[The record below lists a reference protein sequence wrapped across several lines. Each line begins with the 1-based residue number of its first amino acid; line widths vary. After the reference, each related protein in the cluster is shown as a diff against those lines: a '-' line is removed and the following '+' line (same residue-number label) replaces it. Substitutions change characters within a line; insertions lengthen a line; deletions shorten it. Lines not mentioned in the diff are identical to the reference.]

1 MKINLTSLSE
11 NIAKNDRH
19 TFLTIRFAI
28 SYSIFLF
35 VILILTVY
43 LHQVSTRRSNEEFWN
58 QNEST
63 FQSAVLLL
71 DSNFST
77 MDSICR
83 QLAQDS
89 GFYRLSRMESTEAND
104 FYLTGLSIKRS
115 LSSYMYSYN
124 DLPVNSCY
132 LYLRNTGYVIGVNTF
147 NSEYLYYI
155 RNYNPFAQNLD
166 SWHDLIYADN
176 GSGTLYPMTDY
187 ISNSSSDDAYLYLI
201 DVDTLTYKDLAVT
214 AGFDISARH
223 LKEIFGGVS
232 LNDNGCVIALD
243 KAGNPVLF
251 VGEGITEDDL
261 YNEFPQA
268 LSSLSD
274 KKGYYTMEFRDT
286 SMHVSRADSDTN
298 GWTFYLLQPESLCP
312 SNYQWL
318 FYLALFAATVF
329 GLIYVCIL
337 VRNNM
342 RPIIQ
347 LDSALQETITDRDQL
362 QEVVEATRPI
372 ISNTYLKSL
381 MHGTVTSAEELEYIK
396 SFLHLESPEL
406 RYYVMY
412 GVVYDNEFSE
422 TPEVQPKITEDLD
435 ELIKQNLTEY
445 FSYQNMLY
453 LFCPKERV
461 YAMLIPF
468 ADNDA
473 DKTLLSLQEK
483 VLKLHDKLLEEY
495 SIWFFTGIGLVC
507 SFTNIWESYQQAKD
521 ASGYTTKN
529 YIFLPYEMLKKDSH
543 VYYYPVEFS
552 SKMIQF
558 ISTGNRSQVMELFTL
573 IHQENIEERT
583 LPFHLLRFLLSDIRN
598 TLLKARFAINSSGN
612 SLSEED
618 TALLEEIDTLLA
630 SEDLTFRLCQD
641 IALKLCD
648 ICTTKSEKNSL
659 IDTIVAYIRENYK
672 DPALCLNK
680 ISDEFKISESYFSH
694 LFKETM
700 NINFSVY
707 LEDIRLN
714 EAARLIQEGNSNLSE
729 IAFEVGYNN
738 QTSFRRAFKKKFGV
752 TPSAMYTQ

>member
-1 MKINLTSLSE
+1 MKINLTSPSE
-11 NIAKNDRH
+11 STAKNERH
-19 TFLTIRFAI
+19 TFLTIRFAV

-35 VILILTVY
+35 VILMLTIY
-43 LHQVSTRRSNEEFWN
+43 LHSLSTRRSTEEFWR

-63 FQSAVLLL
+63 FESSVSLL
-71 DSNFST
+71 DSSFST

-89 GFYRLSRMESTEAND
+89 SFYRISRMESTEAND
-104 FYLTGLSIKRS
+104 FYLTGLNIKRS
-115 LSSYMYSYN
+115 LSSYTYSYTN
-124 DLPVNSCY
+124 LPINSCY
-132 LYLRNTGYVIGVNTF
+132 LYLRNTAYVIGLNTF

-166 SWHDLIYADN
+166 EWHNLVYADN
-176 GSGTLYPMTDY
+176 AAGTLYPATDY
-187 ISNSSSDDAYLYLI
+187 AANSSSDDAYLYLI
-201 DVDTLTYKDLAVT
+201 DVDTLTYKDIPVT
-214 AGFDISARH
+214 AGFDISTRK
-223 LKEIFGGVS
+223 LKEIFAGIS
-232 LNDNGCVIALD
+232 LEGNGCIIALD
-243 KAGNPVLF
+243 KNEQPILF
-251 VGEGITEDDL
+251 IGDEKTEIDS
-261 YNEFPQA
+261 YAEFPQA
-268 LSSLSD
+268 LSSLSN
-274 KKGYYTMEFRDT
+274 KENAFTMDIAGT
-286 SMHVSRADSDTN
+286 SMHVTRVASGTN
-298 GWTFYLLQPESLCP
+298 DWTFYLLQPESLCP
-312 SNYQWL
+312 STYQWL
-318 FYLALFAATVF
+318 FYLVFLLATILGLLF
-329 GLIYVCIL
+329 ICML

-362 QEVVEATRPI
+362 QEVVDATRPI

-381 MHGTVTSAEELEYIK
+381 MHGTVTSTEELEYIK
-396 SFLHLESPEL
+396 TFLHLTAPEL

-422 TPEVQPKITEDLD
+422 SHETQPQITEDLD
-435 ELIKQNLTEY
+435 ELMKHKFTEY

-453 LFCPKERV
+453 LFCPKERIYV
-461 YAMLIPF
+461 MLIPF
-468 ADNDA
+468 TDDENE
-473 DKTLLSLQEK
+473 TLLSLQEK
-483 VLKLHDKLLEEY
+483 VLKLHDTLLDEY
-495 SIWFFTGIGLVC
+495 SIWFFTGIGLSC

-521 ASGYTTKN
+521 AAGYTTKN

-552 SKMIQF
+552 SKLIQF
-558 ISTGNRSQVMELFTL
+558 ISTGSRSQVVELFTL

-598 TLLKARFAINSSGN
+598 TLLKARFAVNASTA
-612 SLSEED
+612 E
-618 TALLEEIDTLLA
+618 TAALLEQVDTLLA
-630 SEDLTFRLCQD
+630 TEDLTFRLCQD
-641 IALKLCD
+641 VALKLCD
-648 ICTTKSEKNSL
+648 CTAKSEKNSL
-659 IDTIVAYIRENYK
+659 IDTIVAYIRDNYK
-672 DPALCLNK
+672 DPSLCLNK
-680 ISDEFKISESYFSH
+680 ISDEFHISESYFSH

-714 EAARLIQEGNSNLSE
+714 EAARLIQEGSSNVGE

>member
-1 MKINLTSLSE
+1 MKINLTFSSG
-11 NIAKNDRH
+11 NTTKNDRH

-43 LHQVSTRRSNEEFWN
+43 LHNLSTRRSTEEFWR

-63 FQSAVLLL
+63 FKSAVSLL

-89 GFYRLSRMESTEAND
+89 SFFRISRMESAEGND
-104 FYLTGLSIKRS
+104 FYLTGLNIKSS
-115 LSSYMYSYN
+115 LSSYMYSYT

-132 LYLRNTGYVIGVNTF
+132 LYLRNTGYVIGLNTF

-155 RNYNPFAQNLD
+155 RNYNPSAQHLD
-166 SWHDLIYADN
+166 SWHNLIYADN
-176 GSGTLYPMTDY
+176 ATGTLYSMTDY
-187 ISNSSSDDAYLYLI
+187 VANSSSDDAYLYLI
-201 DVDTLTYKDLAVT
+201 DVDTLTYKDIPVT
-214 AGFDISARH
+214 AGFHISSRQ
-223 LKEIFGGVS
+223 LQEIFDGVS
-232 LNDNGCVIALD
+232 LENNGCIIALD
-243 KAGNPVLF
+243 KDKNPILF
-251 VGEGITEDDL
+251 IGDGMMESEL
-261 YNEFPQA
+261 YAEFPQA
-268 LSSLSD
+268 LSSLSNKD
-274 KKGYYTMEFRDT
+274 NYFSMDFLDT
-286 SMHVSRADSDTN
+286 SMHVTRAASGIN

-318 FYLALFAATVF
+318 FYLVLFVATVL
-329 GLIYVCIL
+329 GLFFVFIL

-347 LDSALQETITDRDQL
+347 LDSELQETITDRDQL
-362 QEVVEATRPI
+362 QEVVDATRPI

-381 MHGTVTSAEELEYIK
+381 MHGTVTSAEELEYIRT
-396 SFLHLESPEL
+396 FLHLESPEL

-422 TPEVQPKITEDLD
+422 SHEAQPKITENLD

-468 ADNDA
+468 TDNDGNQ
-473 DKTLLSLQEK
+473 TLLSLQEK
-483 VLKLHDKLLEEY
+483 VLKLHDKLLDEY
-495 SIWFFTGIGLVC
+495 SIWLFTGIGLPC

-552 SKMIQF
+552 SKLIQF
-558 ISTGNRSQVMELFTL
+558 VSTGNRPQVVELFAL

-598 TLLKARFAINSSGN
+598 TLLKARFAISVT
-612 SLSEED
+612 SLSRDD
-618 TALLEEIDTLLA
+618 TALLEEIDALLA
-630 SEDLTFRLCQD
+630 TEDLTFRLCQD

-648 ICTTKSEKNSL
+648 ICTTKTEKNSL
-659 IDTIVAYIRENYK
+659 IDTIVAYIRDNYK
-672 DPALCLNK
+672 DPSLCLNK

-714 EAARLIQEGNSNLSE
+714 EAARLIGEGNSNIGE

-752 TPSAMYTQ
+752 TPSAMYTR

>member
-1 MKINLTSLSE
+1 MKINLTFSSG
-11 NIAKNDRH
+11 NTTKNDRH
-19 TFLTIRFAI
+19 TYLTIRFAI

-43 LHQVSTRRSNEEFWN
+43 LHHISTRRSTEEFWR

-63 FQSAVLLL
+63 FGSAVSLL

-77 MDSICR
+77 MDSTCR

-89 GFYRLSRMESTEAND
+89 SFFRISRMESTEGND
-104 FYLTGLSIKRS
+104 FYLTGLNIKSS
-115 LSSYMYSYN
+115 LSSYMYSYT

-132 LYLRNTGYVIGVNTF
+132 LYLRNTGYVIGLNTF

-166 SWHDLIYADN
+166 SWHELIYADN
-176 GSGTLYPMTDY
+176 ATGRLYSMTDY
-187 ISNSSSDDAYLYLI
+187 VANSNSDDAYLYLI
-201 DVDTLTYKDLAVT
+201 DVNALTYKDIPVT
-214 AGFDISARH
+214 AGFHISSRQ
-223 LKEIFGGVS
+223 LQEIFDGVS
-232 LNDNGCVIALD
+232 LEDNGCIIALD
-243 KAGNPVLF
+243 EEGNPILF
-251 VGEGITEDDL
+251 IGDGEIEHDL
-261 YNEFPQA
+261 YAEFPQA
-268 LSSLSD
+268 LSSLSNREN
-274 KKGYYTMEFRDT
+274 YFTMELLNT
-286 SMHVSRADSDTN
+286 SMHVTRIASGTN
-298 GWTFYLLQPESLCP
+298 NWTFYLLQPESLCP

-318 FYLALFAATVF
+318 FYLVLFVATVL
-329 GLIYVCIL
+329 GLFFVFIL

-347 LDSALQETITDRDQL
+347 LDSELQETITDRDQL

-381 MHGTVTSAEELEYIK
+381 MHGTVTSAEELEYIRN
-396 SFLHLESPEL
+396 FLHLESSEL

-422 TPEVQPKITEDLD
+422 SHEAQPKITEDLD

-468 ADNDA
+468 TDND
-473 DKTLLSLQEK
+473 DDQTLLSLQEK
-483 VLKLHDKLLEEY
+483 VLKLHDRLLDEY
-495 SIWFFTGIGLVC
+495 SIWFFTGIGLPC

-552 SKMIQF
+552 SKLIQF
-558 ISTGNRSQVMELFTL
+558 ISTGNRPQVVELFTL

-598 TLLKARFAINSSGN
+598 TLLKARFAISDS

-618 TALLEEIDTLLA
+618 TALLEEVDALLA
-630 SEDLTFRLCQD
+630 TEDLTFRLCQD

-648 ICTTKSEKNSL
+648 ICTTKAEKNSL
-659 IDTIVAYIRENYK
+659 IDTIVAYIRDNYK
-672 DPALCLNK
+672 DPSLCLNK

-714 EAARLIQEGNSNLSE
+714 EAARLIGEGNANIGE